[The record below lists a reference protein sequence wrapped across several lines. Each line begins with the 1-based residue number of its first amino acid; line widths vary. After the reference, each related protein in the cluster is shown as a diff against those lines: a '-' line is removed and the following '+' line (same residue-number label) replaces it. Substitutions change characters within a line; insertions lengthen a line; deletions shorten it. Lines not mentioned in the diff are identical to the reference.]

1 MTTIPAPHPH
11 SIHPSRAEGI
21 SVRVVSQVALQVTG
35 DNIFRVVQERVL
47 KWLFDPARNVRSIP
61 DGAWE
66 GKSFT
71 IDVDH
76 SEQVEAI
83 KLEHPNYWALRLG
96 ERLKDPGRIW
106 TTEVGIA
113 SVDERR
119 IAFGCRLLCSERGI
133 PETMPR
139 SIPAFVRGIVFTQT
153 SALDGRKLGPEPW
166 EVASPSEA
174 VELIDFLTSP
184 RRLHPVVVFTLPDG
198 SENSADTAADIRHF
212 LRRTVGYVHTVLVLP
227 AATAILTDELGREFS
242 VYRQGIRTYNPGF
255 DPVRD
260 IASDHPVATPARIAL
275 WGQNNDVP
283 FLDFLVNQTLRI
295 TRPRKELDQEFPPFQ
310 HIKRFAA
317 EKARE
322 AALASGQS
330 EAALLALAEAE
341 IAAARKEARDNLELL
356 EEAEREREDAISRAR
371 EIQASYAAIQQRVE
385 HLQGRL
391 AAVDASPP
399 PLPSS
404 LDDLEGWARD
414 NLSGYIE
421 LHERALKAASR
432 SDFQNVSIVYET
444 LLLMRDFY
452 VPMRRQGG
460 LDLKSTFEQ
469 KLAALG
475 LENTKCFAQK
485 NKAKSFGDE
494 YFVKY
499 QGERRELDW
508 HLKGSNSRDGRH
520 SFRMYYFWDDDTS
533 RVVVGYLPGHLET
546 DIT

>member
-1 MTTIPAPHPH
+1 MTTMDILPHIVRPV
-11 SIHPSRAEGI
+11 RAEGI
-21 SVRVVSQVALQVTG
+21 SVRVVTQVTLQVTG

-66 GKSFT
+66 GNSFT

-76 SEQVEAI
+76 SEHVEAI
-83 KLEHPNYWALRLG
+83 KLDSPNYWALRLS

-113 SVDERR
+113 AVDARR
-119 IAFGCRLLCSERGI
+119 IAFGCRLLCSERGQ

-139 SIPAFVRGIVFTQT
+139 SIPAFVRGIAFTQAA
-153 SALDGRKLGPEPW
+153 ALDGRPLGPDPW
-166 EVASPSEA
+166 TVKSPDDAAEF
-174 VELIDFLTSP
+174 IDFLTSP
-184 RRLHPVVVFTLPDG
+184 TRKHPVVAFTLPDD
-198 SENSADTAADIRHF
+198 STSPADAAADVRQF
-212 LRRTVGYVHTVLVLP
+212 LRRTIGYVHTAVVLP
-227 AATAILTDELGREFS
+227 DATRILTDELGREFS
-242 VYRQGIRTYNPGF
+242 VYRQAIRTYNPGF
-255 DPVRD
+255 DPIHD
-260 IASDHPVATPARIAL
+260 IASDHPVATPGRIAL
-275 WGQNNDVP
+275 WPQNNDAP

-295 TRPRKELDQEFPPFQ
+295 TRPRTELDQEFPPFQ
-310 HIKRFAA
+310 QIKRFAA

-322 AALASGQS
+322 AARASGQS
-330 EAALLALAEAE
+330 DAELLALADAE

-371 EIQASYAAIQQRVE
+371 EIQASYAAIQQRVQ
-385 HLQGRL
+385 HLQERL
-391 AAVDASPP
+391 LAVDKTPP
-399 PLPSS
+399 ALPTM
-404 LDDLEGWARD
+404 LDDLESWAREH
-414 NLSGYIE
+414 LSGYIE
-421 LHERALKAASR
+421 IHERALKAASR
-432 SDFQNVSIVYET
+432 SDFENVKLVFDT
-444 LLLMRDFY
+444 LILMRDHY

-460 LDLKSTFEQ
+460 NDLKTTFEQ

-475 LENTKCFAQK
+475 LENTKCFTQK

-508 HLKGSNSRDGRH
+508 HLKGNSSRDGRH
-520 SFRMYYFWDDDTS
+520 SFRLYYFWDDDTS